1 MFFLI
6 KKTCQISYSKKTL
19 LIITMGGRKKLTGA
33 ILQTSELEILSDPK
47 HPDHEE
53 IKEWM
58 GDDLIL
64 LKEMQLG

>member
-1 MFFLI
+1 
-6 KKTCQISYSKKTL
+6 
-19 LIITMGGRKKLTGA
+19 MGGRKKLTGA

-64 LKEMQLG
+64 LKGLRLGWHSLQISSITLSH